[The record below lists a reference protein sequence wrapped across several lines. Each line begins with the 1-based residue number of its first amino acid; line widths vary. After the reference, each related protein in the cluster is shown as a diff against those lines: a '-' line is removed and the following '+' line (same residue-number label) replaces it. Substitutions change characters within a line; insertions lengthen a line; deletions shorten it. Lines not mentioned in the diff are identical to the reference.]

1 MSDAQKTVNART
13 GEMPFLDHLE
23 ELRWRLVKSL
33 VAIVVGVGVGYG
45 VVTNYDVIAF
55 LKRPINPYLPPG
67 QQLLFLSLLDPFVLQ
82 LKLAIA
88 IGAVI
93 ALPVILYQIWAFLQ
107 PALHQKEKRM
117 VLPVLLAGLTLFVI
131 GAGLGFFVVMPL
143 SIPILLQFATKSL
156 TPMITASEYF
166 SLTIAVVLCFGAVF
180 EMPLIMFVL
189 IWMRILTSA
198 FLRRH
203 HRTFIIINAFASSIL
218 TPGDL
223 VVMTL
228 IVMVPIQLFYE
239 MAILMAIVLEKK
251 RARANAA
258 EAAEAAA
265 AEPGTPA
272 AGTA

>member
-1 MSDAQKTVNART
+1 MSNTPAVQ

-33 VAIVVGVGVGYG
+33 VGIAVGVGVGYG
-45 VVTNYDVIAF
+45 VVTHWDIIAF
-55 LKRPINPYLPPG
+55 LKHPIDKYLPPG

-107 PALHQKEKRM
+107 PALHKQEKKM
-117 VLPVLLAGLTLFVI
+117 VLPVIFVGLLLFVI

-156 TPMITASEYF
+156 QPMITATEYF
-166 SLTIAVVLCFGAVF
+166 SLTLAVVLAFGAVF
-180 EMPLIMFVL
+180 EMPLVMFVL
-189 IWMRILTSA
+189 IWMRILSSA
-198 FLRRH
+198 FLRKH
-203 HRTFIIINAFASSIL
+203 HKTFIVINTVASSIL

-223 VVMTL
+223 ILMTL

-239 MAILMAIVLEKK
+239 MAILMAIALERR
-251 RARANAA
+251 RARA
-258 EAAEAAA
+258 EAADAAA
-265 AEPGTPA
+265 AAGPNGAPA
-272 AGTA
+272 AGEA

>member
-1 MSDAQKTVNART
+1 MTPAGSRT

-33 VAIVVGVGVGYG
+33 VAIGLGIAGGYLVVSHW
-45 VVTNYDVIAF
+45 DVIAF
-55 LKRPINPYLPPG
+55 LKRPIDPYLPAG

-82 LKLAIA
+82 LKLALA

-107 PALHQKEKRM
+107 PALHAQEKRL
-117 VLPVLLAGLTLFVI
+117 VVPVLLAGLTLFAV
-131 GAGLGFFVVMPL
+131 GAALGFFVVMPL
-143 SIPILLQFATKSL
+143 TIPILLQFATKSL

-166 SLTIAVVLCFGAVF
+166 GLTIAVVLAFGAVF
-180 EMPLIMFVL
+180 EMPLVMFVL
-189 IWMRILTSA
+189 IWMRILTSG

-203 HRTFIIINAFASSIL
+203 HKTFIIINAVASSIL

-239 MAILMAIVLEKK
+239 LAILMAITLERR
-251 RARANAA
+251 RARAEAA

-265 AEPGTPA
+265 DHTATPA
-272 AGTA
+272 AGQA